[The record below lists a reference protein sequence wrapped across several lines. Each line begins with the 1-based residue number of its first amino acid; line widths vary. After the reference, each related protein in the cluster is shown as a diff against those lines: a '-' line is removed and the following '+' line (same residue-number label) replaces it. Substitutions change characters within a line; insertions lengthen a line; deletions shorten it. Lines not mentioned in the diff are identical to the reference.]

1 MAIDKTKY
9 TEESIKSLSPL
20 EFTRLRPATYLGSNE
35 YSTQLV
41 REIFSN
47 SLDEHIIGHGDIIN
61 IVLNYDK
68 NEYSVEDNGQGFPIN
83 IEKDGETILQAAFD
97 RFNTSGKYDDD
108 GVYSGASLGLNGI
121 GSKLINEFKNYCK
134 NIGIENIKVTAYS
147 ENKQAINFY
156 MKNGFQ
162 DYNTTLIF
170 KI

>member
-1 MAIDKTKY
+1 METIKNSILSIQVAEHGAELQSIQKEGKEYFIDRINNNLIFVAEINGKIVGY
-9 TEESIKSLSPL
+9 LAGNILEEIS
-20 EFTRLRPATYLGSNE
+20 
-35 YSTQLV
+35 
-41 REIFSN
+41 
-47 SLDEHIIGHGDIIN
+47 
-61 IVLNYDK
+61 
-68 NEYSVEDNGQGFPIN
+68 YSVETFAELDNMYIDTNYRG
-83 IEKDGETILQAAFD
+83 
-97 RFNTSGKYDDD
+97 Y
-108 GVYSGASLGLNGI
+108 GI

>member
-1 MAIDKTKY
+1 MRINIRKANINDL
-9 TEESIKSLSPL
+9 IHIQNL
-20 EFTRLRPATYLGSNE
+20 N
-35 YSTQLV
+35 
-41 REIFSN
+41 N
-47 SLDEHIIGHGDIIN
+47 SLFDLEYN
-61 IVLNYDK
+61 NYDSTLK
-68 NEYSVEDNGQGFPIN
+68 LGWPF
-83 IEKDGETILQAAFD
+83 EKDGEEYFIDRIKNNLIFVAEINGKIVGYLAGSILEEI
-97 RFNTSGKYDDD
+97 S
-108 GVYSGASLGLNGI
+108 YSVETFAELDNMYIDTNYRGYGI

>member
-1 MAIDKTKY
+1 MRINIRKANINDL
-9 TEESIKSLSPL
+9 IHIQNLNNSLFDL
-20 EFTRLRPATYLGSNE
+20 E
-35 YSTQLV
+35 YS
-41 REIFSN
+41 
-47 SLDEHIIGHGDIIN
+47 
-61 IVLNYDK
+61 NYDSTLK
-68 NEYSVEDNGQGFPIN
+68 LGWPF
-83 IEKDGETILQAAFD
+83 EKDGEEYFIDRIKNNLIFVAEINGKIVGYLAGSILEEI
-97 RFNTSGKYDDD
+97 S
-108 GVYSGASLGLNGI
+108 YSVETFAELDNMYIDTNYRGYGI